1 MSDRIQQLTVFTRA
15 ADGGS
20 FSRTA
25 RELGLSQPSV
35 SRIVS
40 ELEARL
46 GVKLIL
52 RTTRRLTLT
61 EAGAAFLARA
71 RRVLS
76 ELEDAEDVA
85 RGIDSLRGTIRVAMS
100 VLFGTRAVIPH
111 LPEFLARHP
120 ELRVQLML
128 ADERHDLVVEGAD
141 VAIRFGPL
149 DDSAF
154 GARKIATTER
164 WVAAA
169 PAYLQAHGVPRTP
182 ADLAEHECMIGPGRF
197 GRARWTF
204 TRAGKTESVSV
215 RGRVRTDSAAGML
228 ACLMAGMGIAIASDV
243 MSGPEIESG
252 ALVRL
257 LPRWTMEGA
266 DVYAVFPAGPRPSAK
281 VRALVDHIAR
291 HLEGRLWARR
301 RLG

>member
-1 MSDRIQQLTVFTRA
+1 MSDRIQQLNVFTRA

-20 FSRTA
+20 FSRAA

-46 GVKLIL
+46 GVKLVL

-76 ELEDAEDVA
+76 ELEDAEDLA
-85 RGIDSLRGTIRVAMS
+85 RGIDSLRGTIRVVLP

-111 LPEFLARHP
+111 LPEFIARHP
-120 ELRVQLML
+120 GLRVKLML
-128 ADERHDLVVEGAD
+128 SDERQNLVVEGAD

-149 DDSAF
+149 GDSAF

-164 WVAAA
+164 WVVAT
-169 PAYLQAHGVPRTP
+169 PAYLQARGIPKTP
-182 ADLAEHECMIGPGRF
+182 ADLAEHECIFGPGGF
-197 GRARWTF
+197 GRVRWTF
-204 TRAGKTESVSV
+204 TRAGKTETVPV
-215 RGRVRTDSAAGML
+215 RGRVCTDSAAGTL
-228 ACLMAGMGIAIASDV
+228 ACLTAGMGIAIASDV

-252 ALVRL
+252 TLVRL
-257 LPRWTMEGA
+257 LPGWTMEGA

-291 HLEGRLWARR
+291 NLEV
-301 RLG
+301 

>member
-20 FSRTA
+20 FSRAA

-100 VLFGTRAVIPH
+100 VLFGTRAVIPY

-120 ELRVQLML
+120 DLRVKLML
-128 ADERHDLVVEGAD
+128 ADERQDLVVEGAD

-182 ADLAEHECMIGPGRF
+182 ADLGEHECMIGPGRF

-204 TRAGKTESVSV
+204 TRGGKTESVSV

-291 HLEGRLWARR
+291 NLEVRPWARR

>member
-20 FSRTA
+20 FSRAA

-46 GVKLIL
+46 GVKLVL

-61 EAGAAFLARA
+61 DAGAAFLARA
-71 RRVLS
+71 RRVVS

-85 RGIDSLRGTIRVAMS
+85 RGIDSLRGTIRVALP
-100 VLFGTRAVIPH
+100 VLFGTRAVIPR
-111 LPEFLARHP
+111 LPEFLARYP
-120 ELRVQLML
+120 ELHVTLML
-128 ADERHDLVVEGAD
+128 ADERQDLVVEGAD

-149 DDSAF
+149 GDSAF
-154 GARKIATTER
+154 GARRIATTER
-164 WVAAA
+164 WVAAT
-169 PAYLQAHGVPRTP
+169 PAYLQARGVPRTP
-182 ADLAEHECMIGPGRF
+182 DDLAQHDCIFGPGGF

-204 TRAGKTESVSV
+204 TRAGKTVSVPV
-215 RGRVRTDSAAGML
+215 RGRVRTDSAAGMF
-228 ACLMAGMGIAIASDV
+228 ACLMAGMGIAIVSDV

-252 ALVRL
+252 TLVRL
-257 LPRWTMEGA
+257 LPGWAMERA

-281 VRALVDHIAR
+281 VRALIDHIAR
-291 HLEGRLWARR
+291 NLEVRPWARR

>member
-20 FSRTA
+20 FSRAA

-35 SRIVS
+35 SRIVN

-46 GVKLIL
+46 GVKLVL

-61 EAGAAFLARA
+61 DAGAAFLARA

-76 ELEDAEDVA
+76 ELEHAEEVA
-85 RGIDSLRGTIRVAMS
+85 RGIDSLRGTIRVALP
-100 VLFGTRAVIPH
+100 VLFGTRAVIPR
-111 LPEFLARHP
+111 LPEFLARYP
-120 ELRVQLML
+120 ELHLTLML
-128 ADERHDLVVEGAD
+128 ADERQDLIVEGAD

-149 DDSAF
+149 GDSAF

-164 WVAAA
+164 WVAAT
-169 PAYLQAHGVPRTP
+169 PAYLQARGVPRTP
-182 ADLAEHECMIGPGRF
+182 GDLAQHDCIFGPGGF
-197 GRARWTF
+197 GRTRWTF
-204 TRAGKTESVSV
+204 ARAGKTVSVPV
-215 RGRVRTDSAAGML
+215 RGRVRTDSAAGL
-228 ACLMAGMGIAIASDV
+228 FACLMAGMGIAIASDV
-243 MSGPEIESG
+243 MSAPEIESG
-252 ALVRL
+252 TLVRL
-257 LPRWTMEGA
+257 LPGWAMERA

-291 HLEGRLWARR
+291 NLEVRPWARR

>member
-15 ADGGS
+15 ADAGS
-20 FSRTA
+20 FSRAA

-35 SRIVS
+35 SRIVG

-46 GVKLIL
+46 GVKLVL

-61 EAGAAFLARA
+61 DAGAAFLARA

-85 RGIDSLRGTIRVAMS
+85 RGIDSLRGTIRVALP
-100 VLFGTRAVIPH
+100 VLFGTRAVIPR
-111 LPEFLARHP
+111 LPEFLARYP
-120 ELRVQLML
+120 DLRVQLML
-128 ADERHDLVVEGAD
+128 ADERQDLVVEGAD

-149 DDSAF
+149 GDSAF
-154 GARKIATTER
+154 GARRIATTER
-164 WVAAA
+164 WVAAT
-169 PAYLQAHGVPRTP
+169 PAYLQARGVPRTP
-182 ADLAEHECMIGPGRF
+182 GDLAQHDCIFGPGGF

-204 TRAGKTESVSV
+204 TRAGKTVSVPV
-215 RGRVRTDSAAGML
+215 RGRVRTDSAAGMF

-243 MSGPEIESG
+243 MSAPEIESG
-252 ALVRL
+252 TLVRL
-257 LPRWTMEGA
+257 LPGWAMERA

-291 HLEGRLWARR
+291 NLEVRPRARR

>member
-1 MSDRIQQLTVFTRA
+1 MSDRIQQLTLFTRA
-15 ADGGS
+15 AEGGS
-20 FSRTA
+20 FSRA
-25 RELGLSQPSV
+25 GRELGLSQPSV

-46 GVKLIL
+46 GVNLVL

-61 EAGAAFLARA
+61 DAGAAFLARA

-85 RGIDSLRGTIRVAMS
+85 RGIDSLRGTIRVALP
-100 VLFGTRAVIPH
+100 VLFGTRAVIPR
-111 LPEFLARHP
+111 LPEFLARYP
-120 ELRVQLML
+120 ELHVTLML
-128 ADERHDLVVEGAD
+128 ADERQDLVVQGAD

-149 DDSAF
+149 GDSAF
-154 GARKIATTER
+154 GARRIATTER
-164 WVAAA
+164 WVAAT
-169 PAYLQAHGVPRTP
+169 PAYLQARGVPRTP
-182 ADLAEHECMIGPGRF
+182 GDLAQHDCIFGPGGF

-204 TRAGKTESVSV
+204 TRAGKTVSVPV
-215 RGRVRTDSAAGML
+215 RGRVRTDSAAGMF

-243 MSGPEIESG
+243 MSAPEIESG
-252 ALVRL
+252 TLVRL
-257 LPRWTMEGA
+257 LPGWAMERA

-281 VRALVDHIAR
+281 VRALIDHIAR
-291 HLEGRLWARR
+291 NLEVRPWARR

>member
-20 FSRTA
+20 FSRAA

-40 ELEARL
+40 ELEARI
-46 GVKLIL
+46 GVKLVL

-61 EAGAAFLARA
+61 DAGAAFLTRA
-71 RRVLS
+71 RGILL

-85 RGIDSLRGTIRVAMS
+85 RGIDSLRGTIRVALP
-100 VLFGTRAVIPH
+100 VLFGTRAVIPR

-120 ELRVQLML
+120 ELRVKLML
-128 ADERHDLVVEGAD
+128 ADERQNLVVEGAD
-141 VAIRFGPL
+141 VAIRIGPL
-149 DDSAF
+149 DDSGF

-164 WVAAA
+164 WVAAT
-169 PAYLQAHGVPRTP
+169 PAYLEARGVPRTP
-182 ADLAEHECMIGPGRF
+182 ADLAGHECIFGPGGS
-197 GRARWTF
+197 GRERWTF
-204 TRAGKTESVSV
+204 ARAGKTVSVAV
-215 RGRVRTDSAAGML
+215 RGRVRTDSGAGMF

-257 LPRWTMEGA
+257 LPGWAMEGG
-266 DVYAVFPAGPRPSAK
+266 DVYAVFPTGPRPSAK

-291 HLEGRLWARR
+291 NLEVRPWAQRR
-301 RLG
+301 HG